1 MSSSPR
7 EDNISDEIFNL
18 RRYMRDLASI
28 STLSAIWAG
37 YNQERIAD
45 SLADV
50 LMRTLSL
57 DLIYVKFARND
68 AKSGTEVARCSQI
81 RDSVENREA
90 IRRSID
96 TWLSEPFESSSVIA
110 HPFQNGVLSVTYAPF
125 GNSGNTGTIV
135 AGSSRPEFPLEHE
148 RLLISVGADQAAMAI
163 RQKRMEEER
172 IFLFEREREAHK
184 EAERASRL
192 REEFLAVLSHE
203 LRTPLN
209 SVLGW
214 TQILRRS
221 HWQEELRVQ
230 ALDAIERGVG
240 AQTRLIED
248 LLDVSRMISGKL
260 RIEVQTLELM
270 PLLQGA
276 IEIER
281 PGAEAKLIRIQ
292 SFLNPGIGFIKGDPT
307 RLQQV
312 FHNLL
317 SNAVK
322 FTPRGGTIKVRLGRC
337 NSDAE
342 VTVNDTGQGI
352 APAFLSNVFDRFSQ
366 EDSSRTRSHS
376 GLGLGL
382 AIVKHLVE
390 LHGGNTYAT
399 SAGEGKGS
407 TFSVHLPIAI
417 IHQDPFG
424 RKGLDSTEVNLGQVC
439 GDVDLSNVRVLIVDD
454 DGDAR
459 EMLRHVFQEYGA
471 TVELAASVMEA
482 LEHLNETV
490 HDVIIS
496 DIGMPDMDGYQLLR
510 RVRSL
515 DAKITAVAV
524 TAFADSEDRV
534 RALQAGYNMHVAKP
548 IEPQELIKAVAA
560 LVHAGSTG

>member
-1 MSSSPR
+1 MSLSPR

-18 RRYMRDLASI
+18 RRNMRDLASL
-28 STLSAIWAG
+28 STLSASWAS
-37 YNQERIAD
+37 YDQDRIVD

-57 DLIYVKFARND
+57 DLIYINFAGHG
-68 AKSGTEVARCSQI
+68 AKSGTEVARCRQI
-81 RDSVENREA
+81 RDSIENLEA

-96 TWLSEPFESSSVIA
+96 TWLSEPFESSSVIP
-110 HPFQNGVLSVTYAPF
+110 HPFQKGMLSVTYAPF
-125 GNSGNTGTIV
+125 GYPGNTGTIV

-172 IFLFEREREAHK
+172 VFLLEREREAHK

-260 RIEVQTLELM
+260 RIEVQTVELM

-281 PGAEAKLIRIQ
+281 PGAEAKLIQIQ

-337 NSDAE
+337 DSAAE
-342 VTVNDTGQGI
+342 VSVNDTGQGI

-407 TFSVHLPIAI
+407 TFSIHLPIAI
-417 IHQDPFG
+417 IHQDPLG
-424 RKGLDSTEVNLGQVC
+424 SLGSTEGNLGQVS

-482 LEHLNETV
+482 LERLNETV

-548 IEPQELIKAVAA
+548 IEPEELIKAVAA

>member
-1 MSSSPR
+1 MSLSPR

-18 RRYMRDLASI
+18 RRNMRDLASL
-28 STLSAIWAG
+28 STLSASWAS
-37 YNQERIAD
+37 YDQDRIVD

-57 DLIYVKFARND
+57 DLIYINFAGNG

-96 TWLSEPFESSSVIA
+96 TWLSEPFESSSVIPN
-110 HPFQNGVLSVTYAPF
+110 PFQKGMLSLTYAPF
-125 GNSGNTGTIV
+125 GYPGNTGTMV
-135 AGSSRPEFPLEHE
+135 AGSSRPEFPQEHE
-148 RLLISVGADQAAMAI
+148 RLLISVGADQAAMTI

-172 IFLFEREREAHK
+172 IFLLEREREAHK

-192 REEFLAVLSHE
+192 REECLAVLSHE

-260 RIEVQTLELM
+260 RIEVQTVELM

-281 PGAEAKLIRIQ
+281 PGAEAKLIQIQ

-337 NSDAE
+337 DSDAE
-342 VTVNDTGQGI
+342 VSVNDTGQGI

-407 TFSVHLPIAI
+407 TFSIHLPIAI
-417 IHQDPFG
+417 IHQDPLG
-424 RKGLDSTEVNLGQVC
+424 SLGSTEGNLGQVL

-482 LEHLNETV
+482 LERLNETV

-548 IEPQELIKAVAA
+548 IEPEELIKAVAA

>member
-1 MSSSPR
+1 MSLSPR

-18 RRYMRDLASI
+18 RRNMRDLA
-28 STLSAIWAG
+28 TLSTISASWAG
-37 YNQERIAD
+37 YDQERIAD

-57 DLIYVKFARND
+57 DLIHIKFAGNG

-96 TWLSEPFESSSVIA
+96 TWLSEPFESSSVIP
-110 HPFQNGVLSVTYAPF
+110 HPFRKRMLSVTYAPF
-125 GNSGNTGTIV
+125 GYPGNTGTIV

-172 IFLFEREREAHK
+172 IFLLEREREAHK

-260 RIEVQTLELM
+260 RIEVRTVELM

-281 PGAEAKLIRIQ
+281 PGAEAKLIQIQ

-322 FTPRGGTIKVRLGRC
+322 FTPRGGTIKVCLGRC
-337 NSDAE
+337 DSDVE
-342 VTVNDTGQGI
+342 VSVNDTGQGI

-407 TFSVHLPIAI
+407 TFRVHLPLAI
-417 IHQDPFG
+417 IHQDPLG
-424 RKGLDSTEVNLGQVC
+424 SLGSTEGNLDQVC

-471 TVELAASVMEA
+471 IVELAASVMEA

-548 IEPQELIKAVAA
+548 IEPEELIKAVAA

>member
-1 MSSSPR
+1 
-7 EDNISDEIFNL
+7 
-18 RRYMRDLASI
+18 
-28 STLSAIWAG
+28 
-37 YNQERIAD
+37 
-45 SLADV
+45 
-50 LMRTLSL
+50 
-57 DLIYVKFARND
+57 
-68 AKSGTEVARCSQI
+68 
-81 RDSVENREA
+81 
-90 IRRSID
+90 
-96 TWLSEPFESSSVIA
+96 
-110 HPFQNGVLSVTYAPF
+110 
-125 GNSGNTGTIV
+125 
-135 AGSSRPEFPLEHE
+135 
-148 RLLISVGADQAAMAI
+148 
-163 RQKRMEEER
+163 
-172 IFLFEREREAHK
+172 
-184 EAERASRL
+184 L

-260 RIEVQTLELM
+260 RIEVQTVELM

-281 PGAEAKLIRIQ
+281 PGAEAKLIQIQ

-337 NSDAE
+337 DSDAE
-342 VTVNDTGQGI
+342 VSVNDTGQGI

-407 TFSVHLPIAI
+407 TFSIHLPIAI
-417 IHQDPFG
+417 IHQDPLG
-424 RKGLDSTEVNLGQVC
+424 SLGSTEGNLGQVL

-482 LEHLNETV
+482 LERLNETV

-548 IEPQELIKAVAA
+548 IEPEELIKAVAA